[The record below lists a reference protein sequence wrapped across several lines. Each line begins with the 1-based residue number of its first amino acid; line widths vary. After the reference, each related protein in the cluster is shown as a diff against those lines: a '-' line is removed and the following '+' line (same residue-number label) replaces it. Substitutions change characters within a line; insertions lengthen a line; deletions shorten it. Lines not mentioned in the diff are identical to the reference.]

1 MACLRA
7 RGGTARSLK
16 ILVDMNLSPGWVE
29 VFRAAGWEA
38 VHWSQV
44 GRADT
49 PDAEVFAY
57 ARAQGAV
64 VFTSDLDF
72 PAILAAVRSRLP
84 SVVQLRSGSLLPS
97 RSGERV
103 VRVLRQVSEALQQG
117 AVVVIE
123 AGRHRVRV
131 LPLP

>member
-1 MACLRA
+1 
-7 RGGTARSLK
+7 
-16 ILVDMNLSPGWVE
+16 MNLSPGWVE
-29 VFRAAGWEA
+29 VLRAAGWEA

-44 GRADT
+44 GRADA
-49 PDAEVFAY
+49 PDAEVFEL
-57 ARAQGAV
+57 ARNRGAIL
-64 VFTSDLDF
+64 FTHDLDF
-72 PAILAAVRSRLP
+72 AAILAAVRSRSP

-103 VRVLRQVSEALQQG
+103 VRVLRQLSEALEQG

-123 AGRHRVRV
+123 AARHRVRV